1 MPATAA
7 CCPAGVTE
15 LDAREPQPPLCEG
28 RAVQCIFPY
37 ERHRATTPTPELEC
51 PSAWRPPA
59 LPANRHLRALEH
71 DGPTARWKQ
80 HSPEVRPAGAA
91 AAQPQNSASTCSGGC
106 LSVRLLILCCALAR
120 PQTSKAKH
128 ADIPHPIPICPSII
142 HLSLNSILHP
152 SKSSLLSTNR
162 RPSTLLHRQRPHP
175 LLPWRAPAS
184 RWWWS
189 QHFLFIALAPG
200 TGPHT
205 QPSLQA
211 ARHRPSRDVTQ
222 ATKAALVDG
231 QPEPPGPERAAFN
244 RPSPP
249 KATAT
254 TRLEVDAT
262 HSCSERPDSA
272 TGSLATSPVRIVIPA
287 LRCERDSAVPLLW
300 PPRRRPRRPRRPR
313 RNRRRVTK
321 LTSNSR
327 ASPRSSP
334 PVSTVAA
341 LAVVVTPHH
350 LARRAV
356 AAVVARFSPSRHLSI
371 ASSID

>member
-1 MPATAA
+1 MPAHTKGH
-7 CCPAGVTE
+7 PHSSLVLVNLTRS
-15 LDAREPQPPLCEG
+15 LLVR
-28 RAVQCIFPY
+28 
-37 ERHRATTPTPELEC
+37 
-51 PSAWRPPA
+51 PSPHSLLRPRPPA
-59 LPANRHLRALEH
+59 DEQSE
-71 DGPTARWKQ
+71 ARR
-80 HSPEVRPAGAA
+80 HSP
-91 AAQPQNSASTCSGGC
+91 S
-106 LSVRLLILCCALAR
+106 
-120 PQTSKAKH
+120 H
-128 ADIPHPIPICPSII
+128 PICPSII

-262 HSCSERPDSA
+262 QSRSERPDSA
-272 TGSLATSPVRIVIPA
+272 TASLATSPVRIVIPA

-321 LTSNSR
+321 LTGNSR